1 MATQGVVKNGS
12 DRVKHQGYLDGNQ
25 FFQTNCIPIHVTT
38 VVHNQSVGTHAHGFC
53 EFVFI
58 EQGFSTHFCQGVTT
72 ILTPGDVFGIRP
84 GDVHGYT
91 GPRQTALYNC
101 LFHPDALGRDV
112 TTAAS
117 LPGVGPILDPDSDSL
132 WQRVHLGPIERKEVQ
147 DVLQKMKWEQ
157 TQQLSGWELKLKGL
171 LCEFLVSISRAFA
184 DQHRGEE
191 PHGYRYTRH
200 IHEAL
205 SFMEDNF
212 DEGFNMEEIAD
223 HIGLSADYFSRLFK
237 QFTGLSPLEYLK
249 SIRLAKATE
258 LLQDSSKPIAAVAL
272 AVGFDDPSYFTRQFR
287 QALGM
292 SPSHYQKR
300 FSGKES
306 RIG

>member
-1 MATQGVVKNGS
+1 M
-12 DRVKHQGYLDGNQ
+12 GYLDGNQ
-25 FFQTNCIPIHVTT
+25 FFQTDCIPIHVTT
-38 VVHNQSVGTHAHGFC
+38 VVHNRSVNTHSHGFF

-58 EQGFSTHFCQGVTT
+58 DQGFSTHSCGGVTT

-91 GPRQTALYNC
+91 WPRQTVLYNC
-101 LFHPDALGRDV
+101 LFHPDALGLDLES
-112 TTAAS
+112 AIS
-117 LPGVGPILDPDSDSL
+117 LPGVGPILDAKRDSL

-157 TQQLSGWELKLKGL
+157 AQKLPGWELKQKGL
-171 LCEFLVSISRAFA
+171 LCTFLVAVSRAFA
-184 DQHRGEE
+184 DQHSGEE
-191 PHGYRYTRH
+191 PGGYRYTRH

-212 DEGFNMEEIAD
+212 NQGFHVEEIAD

-237 QFTGLSPLEYLK
+237 QFTGLSPMEYLK
-249 SIRLAKATE
+249 NIRLAKATE
-258 LLQDSSKPIAAVAL
+258 LLRDSSNPIASVAFS
-272 AVGFDDPSYFTRQFR
+272 VGFDDPSYFTRQFR

-292 SPSHYQKR
+292 SPSRYQR
-300 FSGKES
+300 SVSGREGS
-306 RIG
+306 VS